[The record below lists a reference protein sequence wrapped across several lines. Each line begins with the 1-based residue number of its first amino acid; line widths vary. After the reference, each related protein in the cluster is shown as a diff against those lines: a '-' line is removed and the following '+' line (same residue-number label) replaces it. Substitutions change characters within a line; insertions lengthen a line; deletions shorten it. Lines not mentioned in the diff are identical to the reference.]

1 LNASLY
7 FSALAG
13 GTGTGFGMT
22 ANLLAAYYGATGL
35 ASTAGTGATNV
46 IGIANSSIGSPYG
59 GVILSSG
66 IGTCIADNTVTI
78 GNLIGVGTTT
88 AGRCKDLG
96 TVNFSAVSQALQIV
110 GVATTGASAGGT
122 FTLQFFGPGYYGTS
136 VALGSTGTTGT
147 ITGTVLAGTCD
158 SGTASVT
165 GAMVG
170 HPVAV
175 SSTTGADMGG
185 AFNVRG
191 SVTST
196 GTVTVYVCGTGTP
209 ASLAYNVTVF

>member
-1 LNASLY
+1 MWNVQQ
-7 FSALAG
+7 
-13 GTGTGFGMT
+13 TGTV
-22 ANLLAAYYGATGL
+22 
-35 ASTAGTGATNV
+35 S
-46 IGIANSSIGSPYG
+46 GSG
-59 GVILSSG
+59 
-66 IGTCIADNTVTI
+66 
-78 GNLIGVGTTT
+78 
-88 AGRCKDLG
+88 
-96 TVNFSAVSQALQIV
+96 
-110 GVATTGASAGGT
+110 
-122 FTLQFFGPGYYGTS
+122 
-136 VALGSTGTTGT
+136 GSTGTTGT

-165 GAMVG
+165 GAVVG

-175 SSTTGADMGG
+175 SSTTGADVGG